1 MMKHLLASDY
11 KKCAGRMVWDIRW
24 NWLEVLAMIWRILS
38 GEFQWRMFLHLVHFP
53 TFGNATHLECI
64 RGCRALFEH

>member
-11 KKCAGRMVWDIRW
+11 KKMRW
-24 NWLEVLAMIWRILS
+24 KNGLGYTPNWLEVLAMIWRILS

-53 TFGNATHLECI
+53 TFWECNAS
-64 RGCRALFEH
+64 